1 MATIVVVD
9 VTAYAIGARKGSPPP
24 HTHTLHAILC

>member
-9 VTAYAIGARKGSPPP
+9 VTAYAIGARKGSPP
-24 HTHTLHAILC
+24 TLHAILC